1 MDNRTSPSTVDRTI
15 TIGDSGPCALT
26 VSSATFSGPNASD
39 FTLVGA
45 PSGSFTVPAGGSV
58 TLTVRF
64 DPSAPGARSA
74 TLSIGSND
82 PSNPTTAV
90 PLTGTGLIPGV
101 GIAPASLVF
110 PPTVIIP
117 QVPGNTGTTKSA
129 HVTNVGQAELIVDT
143 MGASPTPPFS
153 TPSAS
158 SPPARYAA
166 NNGFSVPVTFAPMAV
181 GNFTGTFSVADTAPE
196 APVSGS
202 IPLCGE
208 GVQRGIRVLVVN
220 GQGTPYASVAKL
232 HLQGKGAASSININ
246 LMSLSL
252 VPVTTSCI
260 AGEQRQYENQSLPST
275 GTVVPKGSYYTLTV
289 SVGGKNATLTFT
301 LGPTEFKT
309 IVMTVK

>member
-1 MDNRTSPSTVDRTI
+1 M
-15 TIGDSGPCALT
+15 
-26 VSSATFSGPNASD
+26 
-39 FTLVGA
+39 
-45 PSGSFTVPAGGSV
+45 
-58 TLTVRF
+58 
-64 DPSAPGARSA
+64 
-74 TLSIGSND
+74 
-82 PSNPTTAV
+82 

-260 AGEQRQYENQSLPST
+260 AGEQRQYRESVASQHRNRGPERAT
-275 GTVVPKGSYYTLTV
+275 YYTLTV